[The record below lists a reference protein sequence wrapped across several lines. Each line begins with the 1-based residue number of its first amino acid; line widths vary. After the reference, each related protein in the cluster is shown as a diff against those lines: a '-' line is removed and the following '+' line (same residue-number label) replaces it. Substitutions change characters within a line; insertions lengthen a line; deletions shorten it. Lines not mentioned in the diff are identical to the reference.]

1 MVALLAQRQVWALAC
16 LCALAA
22 AGFVATRVAAAA
34 ERASRRAD
42 AERWYAVGERALA
55 TGRHALAIDALRHAT
70 AIDRNNPQYQL
81 ALSSALS
88 ANGQDAVARMVL
100 LPLRSRMPEDPKV
113 NLQLARL
120 EARRRD
126 LSAAVR
132 YYQNALHG
140 VWNDEDG
147 EGRRDIRLELVRYLL
162 DSDQQS
168 RAVSELLALAANVP
182 DDPALQMTLGELY
195 LEAEEPGRAAEAFTR
210 ILRRSPGTA
219 NANANAN
226 AHAGLGEALFRLG
239 DYRRAQREL
248 AAAPKAMPR
257 VSRLRT
263 VTDLIL
269 GNDPLMPRV
278 TMAARKQRL
287 ETGLQHALSRLDRCL
302 ARAAPDVGVDVSL
315 MRELRQE
322 TTALTADVTRTGTM
336 RDPPAKIETV
346 VELIGRI
353 ERALSTCGPVDP
365 LSEAWML
372 IARRHAVE

>member
-1 MVALLAQRQVWALAC
+1 MVALFAQRQVWALAC

-55 TGRHALAIDALRHAT
+55 TGRHAAAIDALRHAT
-70 AIDRNNPQYQL
+70 AIDRSNPQYQL

-88 ANGQDAVARMVL
+88 ANGQDAVARKVL

-147 EGRRDIRLELVRYLL
+147 EGRRDIQLELVRYLL

-195 LEAEEPGRAAEAFTR
+195 LEAEEPRRAAEAFTR
-210 ILRRSPGTA
+210 ILRRSPG
-219 NANANAN
+219 NAN

-248 AAAPKAMPR
+248 AAAPRAMPR

-269 GNDPLMPRV
+269 ENDPLMPRV
-278 TMAARKQRL
+278 AMAARKQRL
-287 ETGLQHALSRLDRCL
+287 ETGLQHALSRLDGCL
-302 ARAAPDVGVDVSL
+302 ARAAPDVGVDVSP

-322 TTALTADVTRTGTM
+322 ITALTADVTRIGTM
-336 RDPPAKIETV
+336 RDAPSKIETV

-353 ERALSTCGPVDP
+353 ERALSACGPVDP
-365 LSEAWML
+365 LSEAWRL